1 MATSVY
7 FDAHN
12 NRNWNSTQNDTVS
25 RVQAISRSKFQSDL
39 DKKMQDCND
48 TWDGYSKRQLEDVEA
63 VLQWFIDSNFYSTGW
78 LNNAIQRLLTSV
90 KNKKRRAYDR
100 PTRQET
106 SNQQTS
112 TPAKKNVREKET
124 KETKIEAPKTPAPK
138 KTASVGTEFPTFE
151 EPSFPDTSRDL
162 FTEMLSK
169 GSKMPAV

>member
-25 RVQAISRSKFQSDL
+25 RVQALSRSKFQSDL
-39 DKKMQDCND
+39 NKKMQDCND

-63 VLQWFIDSNFYSTGW
+63 VLQWFIDSNFYSANW

-90 KNKKRRAYDR
+90 KNKKRRAYER
-100 PTRQET
+100 TAHQEAI
-106 SNQQTS
+106 SQQTS
-112 TPAKKNVREKET
+112 TTAKKNVREREAKV
-124 KETKIEAPKTPAPK
+124 EAPKTPAPE

>member
-25 RVQAISRSKFQSDL
+25 RVQALSRSKVQSDL

-63 VLQWFIDSNFYSTGW
+63 VLQWFIDSNFYSTWW
-78 LNNAIQRLLTSV
+78 LNNAIQRLLTIV

-100 PTRQET
+100 TTSQET
-106 SNQQTS
+106 SRQQTS
-112 TPAKKNVREKET
+112 TTAKKNVREKET
-124 KETKIEAPKTPAPK
+124 NVEAPKTPAPK

-169 GSKMPAV
+169 GSKMPTV